1 MMNTAPRAVT
11 DGPLLRLENVE
22 MVFGGLRAV
31 SGVSFEVPEGA
42 IFGLIGP
49 NGAGKTTVFN
59 CITGVYAPTRGT
71 ITFAGQ
77 RIDGLPAFRIADLG
91 IARTFQNIRL
101 FREMSVIENVLVANH
116 RTSRASLFDAM
127 FRTRRHYE
135 DETAMRR
142 QAEELL
148 EIFGLEHLADERSSN
163 LSYGD
168 QRRLE
173 IARALM
179 LRPKL
184 LLLDEPAAGMNSAE
198 AEVLKRQIRELRE
211 RFGLTVLLV
220 EHNMQVVMG
229 VCENIHVMDRGETIA
244 HGTPE
249 QVKNHPKV
257 LEAYLGRQQDTRVMP
272 ADEPE
277 RTQSESAD
285 RLSSIVPARHDVL
298 LEVEGLEVAYGG
310 IQAVKGISLQ
320 VRRGELVALIGA
332 NGAGKTSTLK
342 AIARLVPWKAG
353 TVTFE
358 GRNLNQLAP
367 HALVSM
373 GIVLAP
379 EGRAIFPNLTVR
391 ENLELGAYTVR
402 DARTISRRMDE
413 AVALFPRLGERMR
426 QLGGTL
432 SGGEQQMLAI
442 ARALMSGPKL
452 LMLDEPSL
460 GIAPVL
466 VDQIFEGIEKIRRTG
481 TTILLVE
488 QNTRRA
494 LAAAQR
500 AYVLVTG
507 RIVLSGPAS
516 ELAEDPRIK
525 GAYLGEAVHEE
536 EDQRPREDLRDRS
549 SLTRS

>member
-1 MMNTAPRAVT
+1 MSAGAPV
-11 DGPLLRLENVE
+11 LKLEGVE

-31 SGVSFEVPEGA
+31 AGVSFEVPERA

-59 CITGVYAPTRGT
+59 CITGVYTPTRGA
-71 ITFAGQ
+71 ITFAGR
-77 RIDGLPAFRIADLG
+77 RIDGLEPFQIAGLG

-101 FREMSVIENVLVANH
+101 FGTMSVLENVLVASH
-116 RTSRASLFDAM
+116 RASRASLLDSFL
-127 FRTRRHYE
+127 RTKRYRD
-135 DETAMRR
+135 DEAAMRR
-142 QAEELL
+142 TAAELL
-148 EIFGLEHLADERSSN
+148 DIFGLGRLANERSAG

-179 LRPKL
+179 LKPRV

-198 AEVLKRQIRELRE
+198 AAVLKQQIKDLRD
-211 RFGLTVLLV
+211 RFELTVLLV
-220 EHNMQVVMG
+220 EHNMQVVMN
-229 VCENIHVMDRGETIA
+229 VCERIHVMDRGETIA
-244 HGTPE
+244 HGTPDE
-249 QVKNHPKV
+249 VKSHPRV
-257 LEAYLGRQQDTRVMP
+257 LEAYLGKGEP
-272 ADEPE
+272 ARASGGEEPE
-277 RTQSESAD
+277 AGVRAA
-285 RLSSIVPARHDVL
+285 PAISGVAPASHDVL
-298 LEVEGLEVAYGG
+298 LKVENLEVAYGG
-310 IQAVKGISLQ
+310 IRAVKGISLE
-320 VRRGELVALIGA
+320 VRRGELVAMIGA

-342 AIARLVPWKAG
+342 ALARLLPWKAG
-353 TVTFE
+353 SVTFD
-358 GRNLNQLAP
+358 GRNVAAVPP
-367 HALVSM
+367 HALTAM
-373 GIVLAP
+373 GMALAP

-391 ENLELGAYTVR
+391 ENLDLGAYTVR
-402 DARTISRRMDE
+402 NEKDHARRIDE

-426 QLGGTL
+426 QPGGTL

-466 VDQIFEGIEKIRRTG
+466 VDQIFEGIEKIRRGG

-507 RIVLSGPAS
+507 EILLSGTAA
-516 ELAEDPRIK
+516 ELAEDPRVK
-525 GAYLGEAVHEE
+525 GAYLGEAVHA
-536 EDQRPREDLRDRS
+536 
-549 SLTRS
+549 